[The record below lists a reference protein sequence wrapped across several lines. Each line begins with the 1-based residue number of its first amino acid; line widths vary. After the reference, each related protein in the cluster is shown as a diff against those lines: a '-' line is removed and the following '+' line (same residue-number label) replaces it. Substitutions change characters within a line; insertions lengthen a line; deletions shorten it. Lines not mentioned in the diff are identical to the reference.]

1 MKNKEKTKKSLLK
14 KWWFWLIVVIVAIAI
29 LGNKDSAD
37 KPNGKNQSNVA
48 GDVNSEDQTK
58 GTTEEIYNVGD
69 SFESGKL
76 GIVIEAV
83 EEKTEFV
90 SDNQFIE
97 NVTTEGKFI
106 AVTAKLTNN
115 DKEARTFSSTQFKLI
130 DDKERTFEAL
140 TSAEL
145 MMMLGDNNLF
155 LESCNPGMSR
165 TGIFVFEVP
174 SDVESYSIEVASG
187 VGFAAGEKATVKL
200 K

>member
-1 MKNKEKTKKSLLK
+1 MRNKEKKKKSLLK
-14 KWWFWLIVVIVAIAI
+14 RWWVWVIAVVVLIGIFAPKDDKDKSTSANSNNTANDT
-29 LGNKDSAD
+29 NKESKD
-37 KPNGKNQSNVA
+37 KK
-48 GDVNSEDQTK
+48 EDEK
-58 GTTEEIYNVGD
+58 IYNIGD

-76 GIVIEAV
+76 GVAINSV
-83 EEKTEFV
+83 EEKTEFT
-90 SDNQFIE
+90 SDNQFIK
-97 NVTTEGKFI
+97 NVTTEGKFV

-130 DDKERTFEAL
+130 DDKDRTFETL

-145 MMMLGDNNLF
+145 MMILGDQNLF

-165 TGIFVFEVP
+165 SGVFVFEIP